1 MKKFEKKYIGKGKK
15 VEGLNIVKITCK
27 LTDLVK
33 FAYKYNEVDYISV
46 EIAKLQTP
54 DQFGHE
60 YTAWVSS
67 LVESAPEM
75 TPKEAKKPK
84 KNPKSSKPVT
94 EPKTVKEVSKDLP
107 F

>member
-1 MKKFEKKYIGKGKK
+1 MKKFEKNYVGKGNK

-27 LTDLVK
+27 LSDLVK
-33 FAYKYNEVDYISV
+33 FAYKYNEVDYVSI

-67 LVESAPEM
+67 LVESAPKM
-75 TPKEAKKPK
+75 APKEAEKPK
-84 KNPKSSKPVT
+84 KNRKSSKLAT
-94 EPKTVKEVSKDLP
+94 DTKTVEEVSKDLP